1 MDRLALS
8 PHSQIRLSL
17 IVANQPQYPIPPVP
31 PSITWPSNVSELGF
45 PENHVPVRRS
55 DWLIASDDRTFN
67 HQIAILRLKTEFS
80 STYHSEA
87 GGTGGTSGTVGTS
100 GTGGT

>member
-8 PHSQIRLSL
+8 PRSQIRLSL

-31 PSITWPSNVSELGF
+31 PSITRLSNVSELGF
-45 PENHVPVRRS
+45 PEIMPVRRPAGLS
-55 DWLIASDDRTFN
+55 RVDNRTFN
-67 HQIAILRLKTEFS
+67 HQIAILRLNTEFS

-87 GGTGGTSGTVGTS
+87 GGTGGTSGT
-100 GTGGT
+100 GGT